1 MKKNNKN
8 KFETFDKK
16 ETYLIKRKSLV
27 KPTSKNII
35 KLFRH
40 TQTFYNALRNSETN

>member
-8 KFETFDKK
+8 KFKIFDKT
-16 ETYLIKRKSLV
+16 EVYLIKRKSLV